1 MSCGQDGGRVSPSS
15 SSAGVGPRILPR
27 AGVLGRGPPRERE
40 ASAGLNGA
48 ERAGWNRSV
57 RGWGSG
63 LRCPS
68 PRATSER
75 GTETRSLRGPQ
86 SHRGAA
92 RCVCLP
98 QGGRGMVAE
107 LAAAE
112 LPGSQ
117 GEGKPGQRPF
127 SGRAPSHFPAPCSEP
142 VPLNLVGSGPRG
154 PC

>member
-1 MSCGQDGGRVSPSS
+1 M
-15 SSAGVGPRILPR
+15 GVD
-27 AGVLGRGPPRERE
+27 
-40 ASAGLNGA
+40 GA
-48 ERAGWNRSV
+48 EKAGSLRV

-63 LRCPS
+63 FRSLG
-68 PRATSER
+68 PRATSE
-75 GTETRSLRGPQ
+75 GEAETRFLRGRK

-127 SGRAPSHFPAPCSEP
+127 
-142 VPLNLVGSGPRG
+142 
-154 PC
+154 